1 MRGSFLDGPGM
12 IRTSSILKVFL
23 GSFFLQASW
32 SFEKM
37 QGLGFAA
44 AISPAIKDVF
54 NGDGPFVSAI
64 RRHLAFYNAH
74 PYMSSPVLGAAIR
87 LEEKG
92 RNGECPVD
100 AGARLKSMVMGPYG
114 ALGDSFFWGSVRPLA
129 SCLGVLSVM
138 LWGLWG
144 ILVFLAVYNIFHLW
158 MRWDGL
164 MKGYRLGEGVVG
176 YVRSLEL
183 PKWSI
188 RLRYVCAAVLGSF
201 FAIAA
206 FNLSGPAVI
215 VRHLKHPN
223 AWTYAGIILAFAS
236 VVFLNILL
244 KRGVTVTRLI
254 YIVILPLI
262 LLGMIFR

>member
-1 MRGSFLDGPGM
+1 M
-12 IRTSSILKVFL
+12 IRTRSILKVFL

-54 NGDGPFVSAI
+54 NGGGSFISAM

-74 PYMSSPVLGAAIR
+74 PYMASPVLGASIR

-92 RNGECPVD
+92 KNGECPAD
-100 AGARLKSMVMGPYG
+100 AGARLKTMVMGPYG

-129 SCLGVLSVM
+129 SYLGVLSAI

-144 ILVFLAVYNIFHLW
+144 ILVFLAVYNVFHLW

-164 MKGYRLGEGVVG
+164 VKGYRLGEGVVG
-176 YVRSLEL
+176 YVKSLEL

-188 RLRYVCAAVLGSF
+188 RLRYVAAAVLGFF

-206 FNLSGPAVI
+206 FNLAERGVMSW
-215 VRHLKHPN
+215 HLKYN
-223 AWTYAGIILAFAS
+223 YAWVSAGILLAFAAVMS
-236 VVFLNILL
+236 LNVFL
-244 KRGVTVTRLI
+244 KRGVSIARLV
-254 YIVILPLI
+254 YIVVVPLI
-262 LLGMIFR
+262 LLGVIFR

>member
-1 MRGSFLDGPGM
+1 M
-12 IRTSSILKVFL
+12 IRRSSILKVFL

-54 NGDGPFVSAI
+54 NGGGPFVSAI

-74 PYMSSPVLGAAIR
+74 PYMTSPVLGASIR

-100 AGARLKSMVMGPYG
+100 AGARLKTMVMGPYG

-129 SCLGVLSVM
+129 SCLGVLSAV

-144 ILVFLAVYNIFHLW
+144 ILVFLAVYNVFHLW

-164 MKGYRLGEGVVG
+164 MKGYRLGEGVIG
-176 YVRSLEL
+176 YVKSLEL

-188 RLRYVCAAVLGSF
+188 RLRYVSAAVLGVF

-206 FNLSGPAVI
+206 FNLSERGVM
-215 VRHLKHPN
+215 VRHLKYPY
-223 AWTYAGIILAFAS
+223 AWISAGIILAFAS
-236 VVFLNILL
+236 VVFLNIFF
-244 KRGVTVTRLI
+244 KRGITVTRLV
-254 YIVILPLI
+254 YIVIVPLI
-262 LLGMIFR
+262 LLGVIFR